1 MAHLNGA
8 SSSFSNII
16 TTEVMPQSP
25 YRRLL
30 FCYFSLSLLT
40 LLISCS
46 SGGSGSGPAGGSGSG
61 GGPTSG
67 SGGGPTSG
75 SGGGPT
81 SSTAILGAGSAPSS
95 YAAYSGTDPKPS
107 PSPPPAL
114 GPANSVIND
123 PAFGSRILRV
133 TDASTASGNSLI
145 PEDAGY
151 FRTWNA
157 NSTALK
163 LINTSGFS
171 YWADFDP
178 VNFQV
183 GTLHPLRLNYLW
195 EWSAINPDLLYF
207 LNGNQLA
214 QYSKS
219 MDAQFN
225 LGGPPNGD
233 PVTYHVAVVGEDN
246 WVCSAAGPGAQDT
259 YTELFCVSPS
269 TMETKFI
276 DVVNR
281 TINGVVQN
289 DPNWPTAASGQ
300 TLGIHSLFGSAGG
313 TWLGVVFHQ
322 ASWNANGEAVLNLTT
337 NTWSLKTSANSYW
350 NGHSSIGNGKYV
362 NGMGSINGMDSRG
375 AILRDPN
382 ALMNSSQYL
391 FIMQPPSTMGW
402 YDGEH
407 SSWFNASTNPNAPIL
422 FSRYNISTPPT
433 ALPWIGEII
442 LAATDGS
449 NTVWRF
455 AHNHNGGNTFYGESF
470 AQISNDGRW
479 ALFSSYWD
487 GTLGGSG
494 GDFGL
499 STRLDTFVV
508 ELR

>member
-1 MAHLNGA
+1 VAHLNAA
-8 SSSFSNII
+8 SSSFNHII

-30 FCYFSLSLLT
+30 SCYFLLSLLT

-46 SGGSGSGPAGGSGSG
+46 SGGSGSGDA
-61 GGPTSG
+61 
-67 SGGGPTSG
+67 
-75 SGGGPT
+75 PT

-114 GPANSVIND
+114 GPSNSIISD
-123 PAFGSRILRV
+123 PTFGSRILRV
-133 TDASTASGNSLI
+133 TDENTASGNSLI

-157 NSTALK
+157 NATALK
-163 LINTSGFS
+163 LINTSGSS

-178 VNFQV
+178 VNFHV
-183 GTLHPLRLNYLW
+183 STLHPLNYLW
-195 EWSAINPDLLYF
+195 EWSAINPDVLYF

-219 MDAQFN
+219 MEAQFN

-233 PVTYHVAVVGEDN
+233 PVTYHVAVVGQDN

-269 TMETKFI
+269 TMDTKFI

-289 DPNWPTAASGQ
+289 DPNWPTAASGT

-313 TWLGVVFHQ
+313 PWLGVVFHQ
-322 ASWNANGEAVLNLTT
+322 ASWNVNGEAVLNLTT
-337 NTWSLKTSANSYW
+337 NTWSLKTSANNYW

-362 NGMGSINGMDSRG
+362 NGTGSINGVDSRG

-382 ALMNSSQYL
+382 DLMNASQYL

-422 FSRYNISTPPT
+422 FSRYNITTPPT

-487 GTLGGSG
+487 GTLGGSN

>member
-1 MAHLNGA
+1 MAHLNAA
-8 SSSFSNII
+8 SSSFSHII

-30 FCYFSLSLLT
+30 SCYFSLSLLT
-40 LLISCS
+40 FLISCS
-46 SGGSGSGPAGGSGSG
+46 SGGSGSGD
-61 GGPTSG
+61 
-67 SGGGPTSG
+67 
-75 SGGGPT
+75 GPT

-114 GPANSVIND
+114 GPSNSIISD
-123 PAFGSRILRV
+123 PTFGSRILRV
-133 TDASTASGNSLI
+133 TDEHTASGNSLI

-157 NSTALK
+157 NATALK

-178 VNFQV
+178 LNFQV
-183 GTLHPLRLNYLW
+183 GTLHPLAFNYLLW
-195 EWSAINPDLLYF
+195 EWSAVNPDLLYF

-214 QYSKS
+214 QYNKS
-219 MDAQFN
+219 LDVQFN

-233 PVTYHVAVVGEDN
+233 PVTYHVAVVGQDN

-269 TMETKFI
+269 TMEPKFI

-337 NTWSLKTSANSYW
+337 NTWSLKTSANMYW

-382 ALMNSSQYL
+382 DLMNSSQYL

-499 STRLDTFVV
+499 TTRLDTFVV

>member
-1 MAHLNGA
+1 MSLFKLFFCTCSCLILYEIVPLVSDLFLKHIWPRRYDA
-8 SSSFSNII
+8 SLRRSFS
-16 TTEVMPQSP
+16 T
-25 YRRLL
+25 
-30 FCYFSLSLLT
+30 CLT
-40 LLISCS
+40 LSVLILQISCS
-46 SGGSGSGPAGGSGSG
+46 SGGSGTDGP
-61 GGPTSG
+61 P
-67 SGGGPTSG
+67 
-75 SGGGPT
+75 
-81 SSTAILGAGSAPSS
+81 SSTAFVRPSTAPASAPST

-114 GPANSVIND
+114 GPANSIITD
-123 PAFGSRILRV
+123 PTFGSRILRV
-133 TDASTASGNSLI
+133 TDTTTASGNSLI

-163 LINTSGFS
+163 LINTSGYS
-171 YWADFDP
+171 YWLDFDP
-178 VNFQV
+178 MNFQV
-183 GTLHPLRLNYLW
+183 GALHPLAFNYLW
-195 EWSAINPDLLYF
+195 EWSAVDPDLIYY

-219 MDAQFN
+219 MDAYFN
-225 LGGPPNGD
+225 IGGPPNGD
-233 PVTYHVAVVGEDN
+233 PVTYHIAVVGQDN

-259 YTELFCVSPS
+259 YTELFCVDPS
-269 TMETKFI
+269 TMGTKLI

-289 DPNWPTAASGQ
+289 DPNWPTATAGQ
-300 TLGIHSLFGSAGG
+300 TLGIHSIFGSAGG

-322 ASWNANGEAVLNLTT
+322 ASWNSNGGAVLNLTT
-337 NTWSLKTSANSYW
+337 NTWSLVTSADIYW
-350 NGHSSIGNGKYV
+350 NGHQSIGNGKYV
-362 NGMGSINGMDSRG
+362 NGTGSRNGMDSRG
-375 AILRDPN
+375 AIVRDPN
-382 ALMNSSQYL
+382 DLMNAAQYT
-391 FIMQPPSTMGW
+391 FIMQPYSTSGW

-407 SSWFNASTNPNAPIL
+407 SSWFNSSTNPNAPIL
-422 FSRYNISTPPT
+422 FSRYTITNPPT

-455 AHNHNGGNTFYGESF
+455 AHNHNTSNSFYGSAF
-470 AQISNDGRW
+470 AQISNDGSW

-487 GTLGGSG
+487 GTLGGSN

-499 STRLDTFVV
+499 STRLDTFIV